1 MSRQA
6 EMAMQSA
13 GERVR
18 YDATTLA
25 TSALSAAK
33 EAGAF
38 DAVASAMMIAIA
50 AVVRHERGPDALDE
64 LLDLAAME
72 T

>member
-1 MSRQA
+1 MNRQA

-18 YDATTLA
+18 YDAITLA

-38 DAVASAMMIAIA
+38 DAVASAMMRSGNTRSLPATA
-50 AVVRHERGPDALDE
+50 C
-64 LLDLAAME
+64 
-72 T
+72 